1 MVAAVRALHRIENRL
16 AAFAGQGAHVM
27 AMIDDVSADVEA
39 QSTVIASVETL
50 LTNLSAQLAAAGT
63 DPAKL
68 QAIKDS
74 LDANTARLSA
84 AVVANTPAG

>member
-1 MVAAVRALHRIENRL
+1 
-16 AAFAGQGAHVM
+16 M

-84 AVVANTPAG
+84 AVVANTPAV